1 MATEDLRSTREDVER
16 EAPLTPLAPPS
27 FCCSCFS
34 HREEEAE
41 LSAPVGVAWAEPG
54 GLCDECLREDM
65 SMVGDGRLGIGV
77 SMVEGRVMDF
87 GFLCSSLLL
96 VLGPLEASSA
106 DEKTVKP
113 RKHTLRQVWWVFP
126 HKLRCY
132 VTAGNNPE
140 DEDDNW
146 SNMADRHSCWLINWD
161 ARSNQ
166 MVNTPF

>member
-27 FCCSCFS
+27 FCSCFS
-34 HREEEAE
+34 HRDV
-41 LSAPVGVAWAEPG
+41 SAPVGVAWAEPG

-77 SMVEGRVMDF
+77 SMVEGRVMDC

-106 DEKTVKP
+106 DETTVKP
-113 RKHTLRQVWWVFP
+113 RKHTLRQVFP

-140 DEDDNW
+140 DEDNNW
-146 SNMADRHSCWLINWD
+146 SIMADRHSCWLD